1 MGKRRGR
8 IDDHVEAYKR
18 RLELYRE
25 LTLPMLK
32 TMDEQNRLKIV
43 DGDSDNGQVMKE
55 LRRAIHREVAA
66 LRRERAVESIDENG
80 TTDTTASAASS
91 SAAAAAAAAERGGGH
106 GGASGRTV
114 RRIVTCQNF
123 TSMER

>member
-1 MGKRRGR
+1 M
-8 IDDHVEAYKR
+8 EAYKR

-91 SAAAAAAAAERGGGH
+91 SAAAAAAAAAAVAERGGGH

-114 RRIVTCQNF
+114 RRIVTC
-123 TSMER
+123 

>member
-91 SAAAAAAAAERGGGH
+91 SAAAAAAERGGGH

-114 RRIVTCQNF
+114 RRIVTC
-123 TSMER
+123 